1 MYWHT
6 CNYALC
12 KLMKYCGAI
21 VNADGL
27 STECENDITGEYQPG
42 NLEDSVSLTPLQVNE
57 RDSDIAQSPSL

>member
-1 MYWHT
+1 
-6 CNYALC
+6 
-12 KLMKYCGAI
+12 MKYCGAI